1 MSMTEEAEQA
11 LDVVQVERLATKV
24 KGLIDLL
31 ERTRAALDEANRENA
46 GLRGELEGL
55 REQVEG
61 ASAARA
67 DEVDRL
73 LSEREQYVKRIA
85 EYVDRKMH
93 HAADQT
99 RGADTV
105 RIAVLA
111 ALNIADEHFRLRD
124 ARARG
129 SDARRLTLELEQ
141 LIDSALDGEASPP
154 GEPEDPA

>member
-73 LSEREQYVKRIA
+73 LSEREQIRERVQRMLGQI
-85 EYVDRKMH
+85 E
-93 HAADQT
+93 T
-99 RGADTV
+99 IGAS
-105 RIAVLA
+105 LE
-111 ALNIADEHFRLRD
+111 DEEE
-124 ARARG
+124 
-129 SDARRLTLELEQ
+129 LT
-141 LIDSALDGEASPP
+141 GT
-154 GEPEDPA
+154 